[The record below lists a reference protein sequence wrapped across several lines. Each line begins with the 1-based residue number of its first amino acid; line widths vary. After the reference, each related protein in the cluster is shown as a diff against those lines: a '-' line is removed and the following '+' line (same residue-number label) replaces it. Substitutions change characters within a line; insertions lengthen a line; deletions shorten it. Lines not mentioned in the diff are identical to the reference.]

1 MNWGNYDLVVI
12 DESHN
17 FRNGA
22 GTHVNTHENRYV
34 KLMDKIIRAGVKTK
48 VLMLS
53 ATPVNNRF
61 VDLKNQLAIAYEG
74 DSENMNK
81 QLNTTKT
88 IEEMTEICSAKMIES
103 TEKLQETID
112 KRLDNIEKEV
122 LLKINDNEDERQ
134 KQIDMAASDFED
146 ALKELKSDTAIVE
159 DTTKEI

>member
-1 MNWGNYDLVVI
+1 MI

-17 FRNGA
+17 FRNGT
-22 GTHVNTHENRYV
+22 GTHANTSENRYV

-88 IEEMTEICSAKMIES
+88 IEEIFKHA
-103 TEKLQETID
+103 Q
-112 KRLDNIEKEV
+112 R
-122 LLKINDNEDERQ
+122 
-134 KQIDMAASDFED
+134 ASIHG
-146 ALKELKSDTAIVE
+146 AS
-159 DTTKEI
+159 